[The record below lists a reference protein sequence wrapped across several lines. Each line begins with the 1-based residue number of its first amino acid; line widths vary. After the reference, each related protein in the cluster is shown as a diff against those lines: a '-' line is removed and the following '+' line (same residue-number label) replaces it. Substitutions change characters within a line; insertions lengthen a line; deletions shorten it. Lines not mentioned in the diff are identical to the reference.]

1 MKKLLF
7 ILLILLISCGECYP
21 KENIESPVAAI
32 EKTIF
37 GYKYDNEN
45 ETKRVERIE
54 QYLYGVKKSGN
65 IQNRI
70 NNIKNDIGFVPQK
83 INKNKTENLDS
94 SGSKNTNRLNQDL
107 MNLKEDA
114 SVDYPV
120 VDAMEQE
127 VFNTTYK
134 SENIYKRLDRLETK
148 IYNKTSTESLNKRV
162 ERLAVSLN
170 PQKHIT
176 SSQNVNSG
184 HNLDN
189 YYRKS
194 GMETIDDQTMPFQ
207 LAVLEQELL
216 RGNYTNDN
224 ISNRLSRLEQKLFKR
239 TFTTDSDINRLQ
251 RIMVAYEAK
260 KDSYKYE
267 NNRKMQNV
275 ATMSQIGGILL
286 MILAILL

>member
-94 SGSKNTNRLNQDL
+94 SGSNNTNRLNQDL

>member
-94 SGSKNTNRLNQDL
+94 SGSNNTNRLNQDL

-239 TFTTDSDINRLQ
+239 TYTTDSDINRLQ

>member
-120 VDAMEQE
+120 VAAMEQE

>member
-94 SGSKNTNRLNQDL
+94 SGSNNTNRLNQDL

-170 PQKHIT
+170 PQKHIA